1 MLVQLLV
8 SVRSAAEAASALAGG
23 ADVIDAKEPA
33 LGALGAVAADVL
45 AAIDLAV
52 PSPVPL
58 SVALGDVGEPEEAAR
73 LVAGLPLRPR
83 EAPVYAKLALPD
95 RDESRWAEILGAAV
109 LAAANHAAKP
119 RLIAAVYADLCTFDQ
134 LLRVI
139 NAAVFARAG
148 GALLDTATKDG
159 RSLLDWLTGDLLKRW
174 ADTARTA
181 GLLSGLAGS
190 VNASQVPVLAAAGAD
205 VMGVRGAAC
214 DGGRT
219 GTIDVHRV
227 AALRQAL
234 ESSAYLQAT
243 RASAGAATSAWQDRA
258 ACKAPHQPVPAPP
271 RATA

>member
-1 MLVQLLV
+1 MQLLV

-33 LGALGAVAADVL
+33 LGALGAVAPDVL
-45 AAIDLAV
+45 TAIDRTV
-52 PSPVPL
+52 PPSVSL
-58 SVALGDVGEPEEAAR
+58 SVAVGDVTEPEEAAR
-73 LVAGLPLRPR
+73 LIAELPLLPR
-83 EAPVYAKLALPD
+83 AAAVYAKLALPAP
-95 RDESRWAEILGAAV
+95 DEPRWAAILGAAAR
-109 LAAANHAAKP
+109 AAADHVARP
-119 RLIAAVYADLCTFDQ
+119 RIIAAVYADRCTANQ

-139 NAAVFARAG
+139 NAAVIARAAG
-148 GALLDTATKDG
+148 VLLDTATKDG
-159 RSLLDWLTGDLLKRW
+159 RSLLDWHTVDLLERW

-190 VNASQVPVLAAAGAD
+190 VGASQVPVLAAAGAD

-219 GTIDVHRV
+219 GMIDANRV

-234 ESSAYLQAT
+234 ARSARPLGTSAPVG
-243 RASAGAATSAWQDRA
+243 AGASAWQDRA
-258 ACKAPHQPVPAPP
+258 ACKAPHQPVSAPP